1 MVLCRRYC
9 RRFRPQTL
17 IPALAPSIITQK
29 RGIILHAGGGGTWS
43 VETPPKE
50 VEAARDD
57 DGDVAHDHDVAPP
70 ALPAP
75 PASTSS
81 FLGEVGV
88 AEALASEA
96 FEAWDEVTTHD
107 MSLSYWSN
115 ATSLQMPGASAAT
128 AAAAEQS
135 SSSSSSSHLAPGA
148 RAFLGLDFM
157 SRRDDNASL
166 QRDGDGDEYDF

>member
-1 MVLCRRYC
+1 
-9 RRFRPQTL
+9 
-17 IPALAPSIITQK
+17 
-29 RGIILHAGGGGTWS
+29 
-43 VETPPKE
+43 
-50 VEAARDD
+50 VEAARDA
-57 DGDVAHDHDVAPP
+57 DGDVAHDHAVAHDHDVAHDHAVAPP

-81 FLGEVGV
+81 FLGDVGV

-135 SSSSSSSHLAPGA
+135 SSSSHLAPGA